1 MKRYK
6 QTEIKELAA
15 ILKNDG
21 VISVPTDTVFG
32 VCARMNSLQAQ
43 ENLREVKNRPETKAF
58 PVMCSDKE
66 QIKNIAVV
74 DGRAERIIDA
84 FMPGPLTII
93 LKRREDVPS
102 FVNGGLETLAIRLAP
117 SESIK
122 QLIEETGSPLFM
134 TSANQSGQPVCTT
147 LDEIEQQCPLLSAM
161 MEGEVSYGEASTIV
175 DCTKEELQ
183 ILRKGPITE
192 EQLVNVVD

>member
-6 QTEIKELAA
+6 QSEIKELAA

-66 QIKNIAVV
+66 QIKTIAVV
-74 DGRAERIIDA
+74 DERAEKIIDT

-93 LKRREDVPS
+93 LKRRDDVPS

-117 SESIK
+117 GVAVK
-122 QLIEETGSPLFM
+122 KLIEETGSPLFM

-147 LDEIEQQCPLLSAM
+147 LEEIEQQCPLLSAM

-183 ILRKGPITE
+183 IVRKGPITE
-192 EQLVNVVD
+192 EQLKSL

>member
-6 QTEIKELAA
+6 QTEIKELSE

-66 QIKNIAVV
+66 QIKTIAEV
-74 DGRAERIIDA
+74 DERAERIIDA

-93 LKRREDVPS
+93 LKRRDDVPS

-117 SESIK
+117 GEAVK
-122 QLIEETGSPLFM
+122 KLIEETGSPLFM
-134 TSANQSGQPVCTT
+134 TSANQSGQAVCTT

-175 DCTKEELQ
+175 DCTKDELK

-192 EQLVNVVD
+192 EQLVNL

>member
-66 QIKNIAVV
+66 QIKSIAEV
-74 DGRAERIIDA
+74 DKRAERIIDA

-93 LKRREDVPS
+93 LKRRDDVPS

-117 SESIK
+117 GEAVR

-134 TSANQSGQPVCTT
+134 TSANQSGQPVCKT

-175 DCTKEELQ
+175 DCTKDELQ
-183 ILRKGPITE
+183 VVRKGPITE
-192 EQLVNVVD
+192 DQLKNV